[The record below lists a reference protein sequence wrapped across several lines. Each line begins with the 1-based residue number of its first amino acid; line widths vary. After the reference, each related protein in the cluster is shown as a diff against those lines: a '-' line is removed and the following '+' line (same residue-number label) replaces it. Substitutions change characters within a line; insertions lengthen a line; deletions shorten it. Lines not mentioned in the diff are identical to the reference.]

1 MEYYKDVELSIDV
14 LHVNRIPFLATLSKN
29 IHYSTMDALD
39 NMKIPTME
47 HVIET
52 VIHAYA
58 VRGFHVK
65 VIHVDIQFKALL
77 DREKLPVRTNIVSR
91 GKHVPEIERYIRVLK
106 ERARYYFA
114 ILDEVEI
121 YTLPRQMVIHL
132 MITVNFYMNTF
143 VWRKGVSQILPP
155 ITIVTGLVP
164 DFKKHF
170 HVLYGE
176 YCNTYKGTTNTMKLR
191 TVGALAL
198 GPSGNTQGGVRCYSL
213 RTGKILNRMTKDITI
228 AKMPDEALGRL
239 KYITKKEKAIKGLIF
254 GNRNNDDV
262 VEGVMDGGGTDDNE
276 GTIVDHVN
284 HPSTLSTEAN
294 NAERQTTHFDDIPD
308 DAILEGDD
316 DDNANDDSIDDQSD
330 DDSSFTGVF
339 PANAEDEFQPN
350 DMEETDAA
358 GSDSDDDDVNSE
370 ECTLSLIHI

>member
-1 MEYYKDVELSIDV
+1 MALAKEILGTSKYAIQGKTTSTRPDAVGDVLQAAELPPTIMEYYKDVELSIDV
-14 LHVNRIPFLATLSKN
+14 LHVNRIPFLATLSKS

-39 NMKIPTME
+39 NMKIPTVE

-91 GKHVPEIERYIRVLK
+91 GEHVPEIERYIRVLK
-106 ERARYYFA
+106 ERARCYFA

-176 YCNTYKGTTNTMKLR
+176 YCNTYEGTTNTMKLR

-262 VEGVMDGGGTDDNE
+262 VEGVMDGGGTDDDE

-284 HPSTLSTEAN
+284 HPN
-294 NAERQTTHFDDIPD
+294 
-308 DAILEGDD
+308 
-316 DDNANDDSIDDQSD
+316 
-330 DDSSFTGVF
+330 
-339 PANAEDEFQPN
+339 
-350 DMEETDAA
+350 TDHR
-358 GSDSDDDDVNSE
+358 SQ
-370 ECTLSLIHI
+370 